1 MRRLLFFVITFFTFI
16 QLSAQTTRNLNLEN
30 WTFQQKG
37 DSKWL
42 KAEIPGSVHTD
53 LMLNNIIPNPYK
65 DVNDA
70 KVQWVENE
78 DWNYKTSFDLT
89 EAERKAQNIQLK
101 FNGLDTYAK
110 VFLNGKLILDA
121 NNMFRIWE
129 VSVKDLLKDKNN
141 LLEIQF
147 KSSPNEGK
155 RLANLLPYKYQK
167 VSVFF
172 SKSAIS
178 VWLGLGTKIGNGCD
192 L

>member
-167 VSVFF
+167 VSVFLLE
-172 SKSAIS
+172 KRNIS
-178 VWLGLGTKIGNGCD
+178 MVGIGD
-192 L
+192 QDW

>member
-1 MRRLLFFVITFFTFI
+1 M
-16 QLSAQTTRNLNLEN
+16 
-30 WTFQQKG
+30 
-37 DSKWL
+37 
-42 KAEIPGSVHTD
+42 
-53 LMLNNIIPNPYK
+53 
-65 DVNDA
+65 
-70 KVQWVENE
+70 QWVENE

-167 VSVFF
+167 VSVFLLE
-172 SKSAIS
+172 KRNIS
-178 VWLGLGTKIGNGCD
+178 MVGIGD
-192 L
+192 QDW